1 MRRIRWMVSAPLLQ
15 QALLYGLLMLFFIL
29 SHSSLTFFYFPL
41 LFGFF
46 FIFDFYEPRKISLCN
61 EMSRKNNLNFNCAPS
76 AQQCWKM
83 LKCCKLCK
91 YVTHSL
97 SLGNHAL
104 TLALSLSLSLSL
116 WRAVLVQMI
125 NKWRKRNEMRTKR
138 AIRIYCIFISCRC
151 ERRFVHFAFNF
162 RCPAN
167 SKKCK
172 KVN

>member
-15 QALLYGLLMLFFIL
+15 QALLYGLLMLFFVL

-104 TLALSLSLSLSL
+104 TLALSLSLSL

-125 NKWRKRNEMRTKR
+125 NKWRKRNENETRNTNLLYIYFVPLRTTF
-138 AIRIYCIFISCRC
+138 C
-151 ERRFVHFAFNF
+151 AFCVQF
-162 RCPAN
+162 SLP
-167 SKKCK
+167 SKQ
-172 KVN
+172 